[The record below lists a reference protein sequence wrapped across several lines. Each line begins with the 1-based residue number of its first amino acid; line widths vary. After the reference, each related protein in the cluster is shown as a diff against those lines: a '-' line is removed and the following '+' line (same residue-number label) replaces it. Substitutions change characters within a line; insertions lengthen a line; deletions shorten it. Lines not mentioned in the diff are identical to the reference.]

1 MTISPAPTAETGS
14 SWHGNTSETGMEERA
29 SGLSAFLGKPR
40 KGRGF
45 ILAAGMAVLGVGAL
59 VLANAAPHYAA
70 QSVVLAGVRT
80 PTGAVLQA
88 AVPDRGGNS
97 EAFRSQLE
105 TEIQIIQSESLLSEL
120 AERLRLVE
128 DPEFN
133 AALAPPLRD
142 WIPHWLHSQAAA
154 LKERLWPGAELP
166 ADRRAD
172 VVRTVSQH
180 ISVQQME
187 DSGTLAISAWS
198 TNPDRAALLANTLA
212 ELYVRRALDEKV
224 AVTGQAL
231 AVLRGHLGQLQQS
244 VASSSK
250 AIEQYRNRAG
260 LVGRNED
267 VAVQEPA
274 ELRSQVPPPRMR
286 SAAVEALAAQMPA
299 LPGAPDA
306 SLATLNSAPGW
317 EPDGAASSLKAELRA
332 AADRNRSLR
341 LELAALE
348 RQFGDRNQ
356 AANRLDGLRGEG
368 TATRPS
374 EFTGQE
380 QREGDRQTRPAQ
392 ADPRILHRA
401 ERPTAGFWPPKFL
414 LLGFTGLAS
423 AAVMGFFLIVAGR
436 TRVRQAQGSVQR
448 EFSAELSEG
457 MAGMDGGT
465 NISSPAES
473 APEPAYSAARRQALR
488 QAFTPANPQHNA
500 VRFVGRREQLA
511 RIRQAIMEEQAHV
524 CLCGERGRGKTSLA
538 NLATEAARAA
548 GFTVARYSCTAESDF
563 EDILRGLA
571 RSLPDRLLLSSPRQT
586 SALIGCEAMFPPG
599 PLQPWHVLALPGQ
612 LVDCRLILM
621 VDEFDRLPSDV
632 TRTRIAD
639 TIKLL
644 SEHAAPVF
652 FFIIGASDSLE
663 QLLGRHPS
671 IQRSV
676 VGVSLPLLTNAE
688 VEEIV
693 LRGARHSG
701 LEFSAQ
707 VRTCIAALARGV
719 PYHAQLL
726 ALRAGQAALDR
737 GDMAVS
743 AADLRYAIER
753 TITEAAPRVI
763 VLYEALTQG
772 EKAGPMTSLLRAI
785 AAGEQDRFGRFRATY
800 TPEGRITVAG
810 TSADPG
816 LWARLLDT
824 GAVRRCIGAGADIY
838 SFAEANFAHYVLLR
852 MVRLVLGFEAPR

>member
-1 MTISPAPTAETGS
+1 MMMMAALGIS
-14 SWHGNTSETGMEERA
+14 
-29 SGLSAFLGKPR
+29 
-40 KGRGF
+40 
-45 ILAAGMAVLGVGAL
+45 AL
-59 VLANAAPHYAA
+59 VLANAAPHYVA
-70 QSVVLAGVRT
+70 QSVVLTGVKT
-80 PTGAVLQA
+80 PPGVVLQGA
-88 AVPDRGGNS
+88 DSDRGGSS
-97 EAFRSQLE
+97 EAFGAQLE
-105 TEIQIIQSESLLSEL
+105 TEIQIIQSGSLLSEL
-120 AERLRLVE
+120 AERLRLME

-133 AALAPPLRD
+133 AALAPPLRG
-142 WIPHWLHSQAAA
+142 WIPHWLYSQAAA
-154 LKERLWPGAELP
+154 IKEQLWADGELP
-166 ADRRAD
+166 EDRQAD
-172 VVRTVSQH
+172 VVRAVSQH

-187 DSGTLAISAWS
+187 GSGALAISAWS

-231 AVLRGHLGQLQQS
+231 AILRGHLGQLQQS

-250 AIEQYRNRAG
+250 AIEQYRSRAG
-260 LVGRNED
+260 LVGRSQD
-267 VAVQEPA
+267 VAAQEPA
-274 ELRSQVPPPRMR
+274 ELRPQVSPPRMR
-286 SAAVEALAAQMPA
+286 GGAIEALAAQMPA
-299 LPGAPDA
+299 LPGAPEA
-306 SLATLNSAPGW
+306 SPATLNSAPGW
-317 EPDGAASSLKAELRA
+317 DPDEAASSLKAELQA
-332 AADRNRSLR
+332 VADRNRSLR
-341 LELAALE
+341 LELVALE
-348 RQFGDRNQ
+348 RQFSDRNQ
-356 AANRLDGLRGEG
+356 AAERPIGEG
-368 TATRPS
+368 AAPRPS
-374 EFTGQE
+374 EITSQE
-380 QREGDRQTRPAQ
+380 QRGGGQQNRPDQ
-392 ADPRILHRA
+392 ADTRILHRA
-401 ERPTAGFWPPKFL
+401 ERPEAGFWPPKFL
-414 LLGFTGLAS
+414 LFGFTGLAS

-436 TRVRQAQGSVQR
+436 TRVGQAQSSAQR
-448 EFSAELSEG
+448 EFSADLSEG

-465 NISSPAES
+465 NISSPDES

-511 RIRQAIMEEQAHV
+511 RIRQAIMEEHAHV
-524 CLCGERGRGKTSLA
+524 CLSGERGRGKTSLA
-538 NLATEAARAA
+538 NLATESARAA

-571 RSLPDRLLLSSPRQT
+571 RSLPERLLISAPRQGST
-586 SALIGCEAMFPPG
+586 LIGCEAVFPAG

-612 LVDCRLILM
+612 LVECRLILM
-621 VDEFDRLPSDV
+621 VDEFDRLPSDA

-652 FFIIGASDSLE
+652 FLIVGASDSLE

-676 VGVSLPLLTNAE
+676 VGVPLPLLTNAE

-737 GDMAVS
+737 GDMAVG
-743 AADLRYAIER
+743 AVDLRCAIER

-772 EKAGPMTSLLRAI
+772 ERAGPMTSLLRAI
-785 AAGEQDRFGRFRATY
+785 AAGEQDRFGRFRATH
-800 TPEGRITVAG
+800 TPEGRIIVAG
-810 TSADPG
+810 ASTDPG

-824 GAVRRCIGAGADIY
+824 GAVRRCVGAGVDIY

-852 MVRLVLGFEAPR
+852 MVRLVLGFDARR